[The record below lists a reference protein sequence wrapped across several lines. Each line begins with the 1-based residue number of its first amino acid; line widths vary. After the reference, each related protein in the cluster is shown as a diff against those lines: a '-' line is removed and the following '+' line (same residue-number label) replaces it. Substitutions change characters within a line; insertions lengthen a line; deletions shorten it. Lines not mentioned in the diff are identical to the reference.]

1 MQSINLVDAEIYGDI
16 VQHTFND
23 ISIKNDIPRI
33 IMGSEIY
40 ISIRNMGS
48 GPYTNYLFFFS
59 FFFFKHIYNEI
70 QFVVLSQTLKCKF
83 LDISLMIRADGYH
96 S

>member
-23 ISIKNDIPRI
+23 ISIENDIPRI

-40 ISIRNMGS
+40 ISMRNMGS
-48 GPYTNYLFFFS
+48 GPYTNYLLLFFVL
-59 FFFFKHIYNEI
+59 FFFKHIYNEI

-83 LDISLMIRADGYH
+83 LDIRADGYH